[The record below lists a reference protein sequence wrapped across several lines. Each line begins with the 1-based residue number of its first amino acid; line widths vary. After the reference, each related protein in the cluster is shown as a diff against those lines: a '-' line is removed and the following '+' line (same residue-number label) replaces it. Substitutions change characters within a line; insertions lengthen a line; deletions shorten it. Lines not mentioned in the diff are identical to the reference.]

1 MINISI
7 NISGDN
13 FETVDHNLNRLVERL
28 SCVRRVETVLIN
40 SDTTL
45 GAPTTQDAADEAAVS
60 VPETEHTAAKRERGK
75 PAPGSG
81 RARRTKAEIAEDEA
95 AEAGKPQISTG
106 ENRVGPQD
114 EPEDSGDNAQD
125 AADEAAEVARGAA
138 DQATSTIED
147 VRAAAAEY
155 VKTFGMDAAQADGG
169 AILQAALGAPP
180 AGEQIWKMSIIP
192 AGMHGRVVAAF
203 NEALAKNPFQRDVV

>member
-45 GAPTTQDAADEAAVS
+45 GAPTT
-60 VPETEHTAAKRERGK
+60 
-75 PAPGSG
+75 
-81 RARRTKAEIAEDEA
+81 
-95 AEAGKPQISTG
+95 
-106 ENRVGPQD
+106 
-114 EPEDSGDNAQD
+114 QD